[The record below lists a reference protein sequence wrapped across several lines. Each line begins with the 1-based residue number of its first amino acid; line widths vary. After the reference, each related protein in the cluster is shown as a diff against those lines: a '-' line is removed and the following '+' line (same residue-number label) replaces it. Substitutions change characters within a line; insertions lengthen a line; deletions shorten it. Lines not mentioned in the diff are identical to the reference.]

1 MVTGS
6 PTACPRPEPLPK
18 NPIPC
23 ETPADIRPPGFS
35 MLARLL
41 TAFAAVLLI
50 AGPAT
55 AHTPAPDSLDRIA
68 EDFVKL
74 TLEAGER
81 EEGYVDA
88 YYGPAE
94 WATAAKAKPRDQATL
109 RVDARKLAARLDGV
123 PITGLSAMDLKRRA
137 FLIGQVKAADTRL
150 SMALGETFKFAD
162 EAEGLFG
169 FRPQLMPLAHYDAV
183 LARIEALVPGEGPLW
198 QRVDAYQNQFAV
210 PADKLDAVM
219 RAGIAECRRRTAAHI
234 TLPAQE
240 QFTLEFVKGKSW
252 SGYNWYKGNAVS
264 LIQINTDLPI
274 RIDRAIDL
282 GCHEG
287 YPGHHALNMLLEQK
301 LAKERGWVEFT
312 VYPLYSPQSFI
323 AEGTANYGIDLA
335 FSEADKV
342 AFEREVLFPLAGLN
356 PAAAKDQVSLG
367 TALKDLAGARLTIAQ
382 MYLDG
387 EIDRETAI
395 GLAQK
400 YQLMSRARAEQ
411 SIRFTETYRSYVINY
426 GLGEATAKAHVEA
439 AAPDAAGRWKAF
451 ETLISEPTLPA
462 DLLKP

>member
-1 MVTGS
+1 
-6 PTACPRPEPLPK
+6 
-18 NPIPC
+18 
-23 ETPADIRPPGFS
+23 

-41 TAFAAVLLI
+41 SALAAVLLI

-55 AHTPAPDSLDRIA
+55 AVPTPDSLDRIA

-94 WATAAKAKPRDQATL
+94 WAAAAKAAPRDQATL
-109 RVDARKLAARLDGV
+109 RADVRKLAVRLNGV
-123 PITGLSAMDLKRRA
+123 PTTNQTPLQARRKA
-137 FLIGQVKAADTRL
+137 FLAGQLKAADTRL

-169 FRPQLMPLAHYDAV
+169 VRPQLKPLSHYDAV
-183 LARIEALVPGEGPLW
+183 LARIETLVPGEGPLW
-198 QRVDAYQNQFAV
+198 QRVDSYQNLFII
-210 PADKLDAVM
+210 PTDRLDAVM
-219 RAGIAECRRRTAAHI
+219 RAGIAECRKRTAARI
-234 TLPAQE
+234 ALPTEE

-301 LAKERGWVEFT
+301 LAKQQGWVEYT

-335 FSEADKV
+335 FPEADKV

-356 PAAAKDQVSLG
+356 PAAAKDQVALG
-367 TALKDLAGARLTIAQ
+367 AALKDLAGARLTIAQ

-395 GLAQK
+395 GLVQK
-400 YQLMSRARAEQ
+400 YQLVSRARAEQ
-411 SIRFTETYRSYVINY
+411 SVRFTETYRSYVINY
-426 GLGEATAKAHVEA
+426 GLGEEMAKAHVER
-439 AAPDAAGRWKAF
+439 AAPDAAGRWKVF
-451 ETLISEPTLPA
+451 EALISEPTVPA
-462 DLLKP
+462 DLLRR